1 MDIGKRCGLKNKGFD
16 FKKMPQRREVGNGM
30 KKQGKQ
36 KVRKA
41 TTETKEIDEAQEL
54 LSLGTDLGLKP
65 LFSDNDILNIII
77 KRLKKS

>member
-1 MDIGKRCGLKNKGFD
+1 
-16 FKKMPQRREVGNGM
+16 M